1 MEARNLLPTYEG
13 VRLNYLSTIG
23 DTILVH
29 MNALAVCARC
39 HLCGSTSERIHSHY
53 QRTLADLPWA
63 HCPVRIQIQLRKF
76 FCDNPDCKRR
86 IFTEPIPAAAA
97 RYARKTQRLQNELY
111 LIGYSLGGRAGAREA
126 DGLGREVGPDT
137 LLRRVRAVTVS
148 QSPPAPKISALGVDD
163 WAFRKGHH
171 YGTILVDLEHHKLV
185 DLLPD
190 RSAQSLAI
198 WLKEHPEIEI
208 ISRDR
213 AGVYADG
220 ARQGAPQA
228 EQVADRWHVLRNLG
242 EALERLTA
250 QHAPDLREAAQQ
262 IAPDIAPPQT
272 TEQTVPAP
280 LPATEQRR
288 LDRQETRHECYD
300 QIQELRRQGWT
311 QKSIAQQVGVS
322 LRTVKRF
329 LNADA
334 YPERSRRR
342 RQSRNTDRY
351 DAYLRQRLAEGCHN
365 VAQLYREVQQ
375 QGYSGS
381 YASLYKA
388 VASLTPTVPLH
399 PGRASH
405 RDPTPSPPAVE
416 VPSSRSVA
424 WWLQGH
430 LSPSSPEGATQQA
443 FLEQLYALAPVLK
456 EAGELAQEF
465 IGLVQD
471 RSLVRLDAWLD
482 TASTSVCTEMR
493 RFAQGLRQ
501 DWASIQNAVSLE
513 WSNGQVEGQVNRLK
527 MVKRQMYGRA
537 NFDLLRARVMPM
549 AQAA

>member
-1 MEARNLLPTYEG
+1 MEARNLLPTFEG
-13 VRLNYLSTIG
+13 VRLNHLSTIG
-23 DTILVH
+23 DTIVVH
-29 MNALAVCARC
+29 MNALAANARC
-39 HLCGSTSERIHSHY
+39 RTCGNTSERIHSHY

-76 FCDNPDCKRR
+76 FCDNSDCKRR
-86 IFTEPIPAAAA
+86 IFTEPIPDVAA

-126 DGLGREVGPDT
+126 EGLGREVGPDT

-148 QSPPAPKISALGVDD
+148 LSTPTPKISVLGVDD

-171 YGTILVDLEHHKLV
+171 YGTILVDLERHELV

-190 RSAQSLAI
+190 RSADSLAT
-198 WLKEHPEIEI
+198 WLKGHPEIEI
-208 ISRDR
+208 LSRDR
-213 AGVYADG
+213 AGMYADG

-228 EQVADRWHVLRNLG
+228 QQVADRWHVLRNLG
-242 EALERLTA
+242 EAMERLTA
-250 QHAPDLREAAQQ
+250 QQTPHLREAAQQ
-262 IAPDIAPPQT
+262 MAPAVAETQT
-272 TEQTVPAP
+272 SAVSAPAP
-280 LPATEQRR
+280 LPASQQRQR
-288 LDRQETRHECYD
+288 ARQEKRHERYD
-300 QIQELRRQGWT
+300 QIQVLRRQGWT
-311 QKSIAQQVGVS
+311 QKAIADQVGVS

-329 LNADA
+329 LSAAA

-342 RQSRNTDRY
+342 RQPRNTDRH

-388 VASLTPTVPLH
+388 VASVAPAFPLH
-399 PGRASH
+399 LGRASR
-405 RDPTPSPPAVE
+405 RDPSPLPPAVAM
-416 VPSSRSVA
+416 PSSRSVA

-430 LSPSSPEGATQQA
+430 LSPSLPERAAQQA
-443 FLEQLYALAPVLK
+443 FLDHLYVVAPVLK
-456 EAGELAQEF
+456 EAGDMAQEF
-465 IGLVQD
+465 IELVQD
-471 RSLVRLDAWLD
+471 RSLVRLDAWLE
-482 TASTSVCTEMR
+482 TASQSVCTEVR

-527 MVKRQMYGRA
+527 MLKRQMYGRA

>member
-1 MEARNLLPTYEG
+1 
-13 VRLNYLSTIG
+13 
-23 DTILVH
+23 
-29 MNALAVCARC
+29 
-39 HLCGSTSERIHSHY
+39 
-53 QRTLADLPWA
+53 
-63 HCPVRIQIQLRKF
+63 VRILIQLRKF

-86 IFTEPIPAAAA
+86 IFTEPIPELAA
-97 RYARKTQRLQNELY
+97 RYARKTKRLQGELY

-126 DGLGREVGPDT
+126 EGLGREVGPDT
-137 LLRRVRAVTVS
+137 LLRRVRAVTTS
-148 QSPPAPKISALGVDD
+148 QSNPTPKVNVLGVDD
-163 WAFRKGHH
+163 WAYRKGHH
-171 YGTILVDLEHHKLV
+171 YGTILVDLERHELM

-190 RSAQSLAI
+190 RSAESLAT
-198 WLKEHPEIEI
+198 WLQLHPEIEI

-228 EQVADRWHVLRNLG
+228 EQVADRWHLLHNLG
-242 EALERLTA
+242 EAIERLTA
-250 QHAPDLREAAQQ
+250 QHTSHMREAAQQ
-262 IAPDIAPPQT
+262 LAPAVASPETSEVSAPPT
-272 TEQTVPAP
+272 

-288 LDRQETRHECYD
+288 LARQQQRHECYD
-300 QIQELRRQGWT
+300 QIKEFRRQGWT
-311 QKSIAQQVGVS
+311 QKAIAQQVGVS

-329 LNADA
+329 LSTET

-342 RQSRNTDRY
+342 RQARNTDRY
-351 DAYLRQRLAEGCHN
+351 EAYLRQRLAQGCHT
-365 VAQLYREVQQ
+365 VAQLYREVKQ

-388 VASLTPTVPLH
+388 VASLAPTIPLS
-399 PGRASH
+399 PEGTSLRQ
-405 RDPTPSPPAVE
+405 RTPSQPVVE

-430 LSPSSPEGATQQA
+430 LSLALPQKVAQQA
-443 FLEQLYALAPVLK
+443 FLEQLYVLAPVLK
-456 EAGELAQEF
+456 EAAELAQEF

-471 RSLVRLDAWLD
+471 RSLARLNAWLT
-482 TASTSVCTEMR
+482 TACQSVCTEVK

-501 DWASIQNAVSLE
+501 DLAPIQNAVSLE

-527 MVKRQMYGRA
+527 MLKRQMYGRA

>member
-1 MEARNLLPTYEG
+1 MEARNLLPTFEG

-23 DTILVH
+23 DTIVVH
-29 MNALAVCARC
+29 MNALAANARC
-39 HLCGSTSERIHSHY
+39 RTCGNTTERIHSHY

-63 HCPVRIQIQLRKF
+63 HCPVRILLQLRKF

-86 IFTEPIPAAAA
+86 IFTEPIPDIAA
-97 RYARKTQRLQNELY
+97 RYARKTKRLQDELY

-126 DGLGREVGPDT
+126 EGLGREVGPDT
-137 LLRRVRAVTVS
+137 LLRRVREVTAT
-148 QSPPAPKISALGVDD
+148 QRPHAPKISALGVDD

-171 YGTILVDLEHHKLV
+171 YGTILVDLEHHELV

-190 RSAQSLAI
+190 RSAESLAT
-198 WLKEHPEIEI
+198 WLKGHPEIEI
-208 ISRDR
+208 LSRDR

-228 EQVADRWHVLRNLG
+228 QQVADRWHVLRNLG
-242 EALERLTA
+242 EAIERLTA
-250 QHAPDLREAAQQ
+250 QHTSDLREAAQQ
-262 IAPDIAPPQT
+262 IAPALAPPQT
-272 TEQTVPAP
+272 MEVSAPAP
-280 LPATEQRR
+280 LPATQQRR
-288 LDRQETRHECYD
+288 LARQEKRHERYD
-300 QIQELRRQGWT
+300 QIQALRRQGWT

-329 LNADA
+329 LSADA

-342 RQSRNTDRY
+342 RQPHNTDRY

-388 VASLTPTVPLH
+388 VASLAPTAPLH

-405 RDPTPSPPAVE
+405 RDPSPSSPAVE
-416 VPSSRSVA
+416 VPSSRSIA

-430 LSPSSPEGATQQA
+430 LSPFSPERQTQQA
-443 FLEQLYALAPVLK
+443 FLEQLYGVAPVLK

-471 RSLVRLDAWLD
+471 RSLVRLDAWLE

-527 MVKRQMYGRA
+527 MIKRQMYGRA
-537 NFDLLRARVMPM
+537 NFDLLRARVRPM

>member
-1 MEARNLLPTYEG
+1 MEARNLLPTFEG
-13 VRLNYLSTIG
+13 VRLSYLSTVG
-23 DTILVH
+23 DTIVVH
-29 MNALAVCARC
+29 MNSLAANARC
-39 HLCGSTSERIHSHY
+39 RTCGNTTERIHSHY

-86 IFTEPIPAAAA
+86 IFTEPISEVAA
-97 RYARKTQRLQNELY
+97 RYARKTKRLQDELY

-137 LLRRVRAVTVS
+137 LLRRVREVTVS
-148 QSPPAPKISALGVDD
+148 QNPPAPKVKALGVDD

-171 YGTILVDLEHHKLV
+171 YGTILVDLEQHELV

-190 RSAQSLAI
+190 RSAQSLAT
-198 WLKEHPEIEI
+198 WLKDHPEIEI
-208 ISRDR
+208 LSRDR

-242 EALERLTA
+242 EAIERLTA

-262 IAPDIAPPQT
+262 IAPAVAPPQT
-272 TEQTVPAP
+272 TEEAVPAT
-280 LPATEQRR
+280 LPATQQRR
-288 LDRQETRHECYD
+288 LDRQEKRHECYD

-351 DAYLRQRLAEGCHN
+351 DAYLRQRLAEGCRN

-388 VASLTPTVPLH
+388 VASLTPRVPLH
-399 PGRASH
+399 QGRASH
-405 RDPTPSPPAVE
+405 HYPTPSPPAVE

-430 LSPSSPEGATQQA
+430 LSASSPERATQQA
-443 FLEQLYALAPVLK
+443 FLEQLYGAAPVLK

>member
-1 MEARNLLPTYEG
+1 MEARNLLPTFEG
-13 VRLNYLSTIG
+13 VRLNHLSTLG
-23 DTILVH
+23 DTIVVH
-29 MNALAVCARC
+29 MNALAANARC
-39 HLCGSTSERIHSHY
+39 RTCGNTSERIHSHY

-63 HCPVRIQIQLRKF
+63 HCPVRILLQLRKF
-76 FCDNPDCKRR
+76 FCDNPSCKRR
-86 IFTEPIPAAAA
+86 IFTEPIPHVAA
-97 RYARKTQRLQNELY
+97 RYARKTKRLQDELY

-126 DGLGREVGPDT
+126 GGLGREVGPDT
-137 LLRRVRAVTVS
+137 LLRRVRAVTAT
-148 QSPPAPKISALGVDD
+148 QSHPAPKIKALGVDD

-171 YGTILVDLEHHKLV
+171 YGTILVDLERHRLV

-190 RSAQSLAI
+190 RSAESVAT
-198 WLKEHPEIEI
+198 WLKTHSEIEI
-208 ISRDR
+208 LSRDR

-228 EQVADRWHVLRNLG
+228 EQVADRWHILRNLG
-242 EALERLTA
+242 EAIERLTA
-250 QHAPDLREAAQQ
+250 HHAPQLRQVAQQ
-262 IAPDIAPPQT
+262 MAPAVAEPQT
-272 TEQTVPAP
+272 AVAAPVP
-280 LPATEQRR
+280 LPAFQQRQTA
-288 LDRQETRHECYD
+288 RQEKRHERYD

-311 QKSIAQQVGVS
+311 QKAIADQVSVS

-329 LNADA
+329 LSASA

-342 RQSRNTDRY
+342 RQPRNTDRY
-351 DAYLRQRLAEGCHN
+351 DAYLRQRLGEGCHN
-365 VAQLYREVQQ
+365 IAQLYREVQQ

-388 VASLTPTVPLH
+388 VASLAPTFPLRQ
-399 PGRASH
+399 GRTSH
-405 RDPTPSPPAVE
+405 RDPSPSPPTVE

-430 LSPSSPEGATQQA
+430 LSPCSPERETQQA
-443 FLEQLYALAPVLK
+443 FLDQLSVVAPVLK
-456 EAGELAQEF
+456 EAGELAQEL

-482 TASTSVCTEMR
+482 TARQSVCPEMR
-493 RFAQGLRQ
+493 RFAHGLRQ
-501 DWASIQNAVSLE
+501 EWASLQNAVSLE

-549 AQAA
+549 PQAA